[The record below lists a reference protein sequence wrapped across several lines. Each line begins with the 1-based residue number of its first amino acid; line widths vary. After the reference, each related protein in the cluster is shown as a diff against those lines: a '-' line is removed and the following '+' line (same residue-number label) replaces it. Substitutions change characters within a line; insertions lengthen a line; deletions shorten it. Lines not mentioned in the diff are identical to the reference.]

1 MAAHKIEFRFSAE
14 PWQYTGAGGWIFAS
28 LPKELSDEIRQHFKG
43 EEEGWG
49 RMTVMA
55 KLGSTE
61 WKTAIWFDTKADTY
75 LLPLKADVRKK
86 EKVALGKKIEVA
98 LFI

>member
-14 PWQYTGAGGWIFAS
+14 SWQYTGQGGWIFVS
-28 LPKELSDEIRQHFKG
+28 LPKKLSDEIRQHFKG
-43 EEEGWG
+43 EEGGWG
-49 RMTVMA
+49 RLTVMA

-86 EKVALGKKIEVA
+86 EKVTMGKKIEIA